1 MKYKTF
7 AYGLIFFLLF
17 AGMPISKNECIK
29 NSENYDSNIAV
40 HLKSSA
46 NSERIYINNNWTET
60 KTAGICTGDGTESN
74 PYSLK
79 NLIIDAGGIGTAIH
93 IENTTEH
100 FKIENCTLSNSGGTI
115 HDAGIQ
121 LENVKNGQ
129 FINNTTFDNYFGML
143 FFSSLNLLLVRN
155 RFYNLNGIKLI
166 NTNDSLFYL
175 NTFISTIGDVTIQWS
190 SNQYNSRK
198 MYSYTYNGSTFT
210 NYLGNYWSDYDEPDG
225 DGDGLGDTAFRVDP
239 FVVTNPRLR
248 DYYPLIAPIDAY
260 SNITIVEDSMDA
272 IPGFNMTTF
281 LGIIGIITIL
291 IVMTNR
297 NKGKM
302 FKD

>member
-1 MKYKTF
+1 
-7 AYGLIFFLLF
+7 
-17 AGMPISKNECIK
+17 MPISKNECIK

>member
-1 MKYKTF
+1 
-7 AYGLIFFLLF
+7 
-17 AGMPISKNECIK
+17 MPISKNECIK

-46 NSERIYINNNWTET
+46 NSERIHINNNWTET

-100 FKIENCTLSNSGGTI
+100 FKIENCTISNSGGTI